1 MRERISVLKVPV
13 DVCSAKEAMKIAIS
27 YMETEAVN
35 VIEVLNSDVALQA
48 DMNEELRSW
57 IENMDMVLIGERMLL
72 EATKVQKTGKFGEPE
87 GRLFTKM
94 FVRYLHK
101 NRKKVFLLADG
112 EKEADEFEQY
122 LHSHYSNIKIR
133 GKYWMTEEI
142 DELTVHNRING
153 TENDCILSIISAP
166 KQEEFIAKNKNV
178 LNSRVWLGLGSGG
191 QLAWDRGK
199 SGRIRSF
206 FLKSFLKQ
214 ILKKEQRKNEA

>member
-101 NRKKVFLLADG
+101 RDRRAYCG
-112 EKEADEFEQY
+112 Q
-122 LHSHYSNIKIR
+122 SN
-133 GKYWMTEEI
+133 
-142 DELTVHNRING
+142 
-153 TENDCILSIISAP
+153 
-166 KQEEFIAKNKNV
+166 
-178 LNSRVWLGLGSGG
+178 
-191 QLAWDRGK
+191 
-199 SGRIRSF
+199 
-206 FLKSFLKQ
+206 
-214 ILKKEQRKNEA
+214 